1 MTDLAEAYLAYIE
14 RVRRYSPNTVKSY
27 RRDIGMLLDFLG
39 TEEGTFDPSLLTADD
54 IREWIVALSESGL
67 KPSSINR
74 MLSACSSF
82 FKYLLREGIV
92 AGNPFAKVSSLKT
105 PALLPSFIP
114 EGRMAALVGELSAEM
129 EEATDFRSMR
139 DALVVLFLYA
149 TGIRLAELIAID
161 RTDFGPEFRELHV
174 TGKGDRERMVP
185 VVPELR
191 RRLFEYMAAIKRD
204 DICKS
209 GEKALFL
216 TEQGRRISRTE
227 VYRIVRGELTALGV
241 QGKRSPHVLR
251 HTFATHLMN
260 GGADL
265 REDTGVV
272 GARFPECHAG
282 LYPQQHCAVER
293 GLCRRTPPREPQVMP
308 SLQERTGR
316 AGSLYRK
323 DKRRLSG
330 ALKLGGL
337 VMNVQIQAV
346 KFDADRKLIEFVEA
360 KMAKLDRFIERAT
373 GADVI
378 LKLDKDNEKGN
389 KVAIIRIEVPGDDLV
404 AEARSKSF
412 EESVDNAID
421 ALKKQ
426 IEKHKERYAK

>member
-1 MTDLAEAYLAYIE
+1 MTLIKSISGIRGTIGGPAGDGLNPLDIVKFTSAYATLI
-14 RVRRYSPNTVKSY
+14 RKTTSVKSNKIVVG
-27 RRDIGMLLDFLG
+27 RDARISGEMVKNVVCGTLMGMGFDVVNIGLASTPT
-39 TEEGTFDPSLLTADD
+39 TELAVTMEG
-54 IREWIVALSESGL
+54 
-67 KPSSINR
+67 
-74 MLSACSSF
+74 AC
-82 FKYLLREGIV
+82 
-92 AGNPFAKVSSLKT
+92 
-105 PALLPSFIP
+105 
-114 EGRMAALVGELSAEM
+114 GELSAEM

-265 REDTGVV
+265 REI
-272 GARFPECHAG
+272 
-282 LYPQQHCAVER
+282 
-293 GLCRRTPPREPQVMP
+293 
-308 SLQERTGR
+308 QELLGH
-316 AGSLYRK
+316 GSLNATQVYTHNSIAQLKEVYAGAHPRGNRK
-323 DKRRLSG
+323 
-330 ALKLGGL
+330 
-337 VMNVQIQAV
+337 
-346 KFDADRKLIEFVEA
+346 
-360 KMAKLDRFIERAT
+360 
-373 GADVI
+373 
-378 LKLDKDNEKGN
+378 
-389 KVAIIRIEVPGDDLV
+389 
-404 AEARSKSF
+404 
-412 EESVDNAID
+412 
-421 ALKKQ
+421 
-426 IEKHKERYAK
+426 

>member
-67 KPSSINR
+67 KPSSIN
-74 MLSACSSF
+74 
-82 FKYLLREGIV
+82 LREGIV

-191 RRLFEYMAAIKRD
+191 RRLLEYMAAIKRD

-227 VYRIVRGELTALGV
+227 VYRIVRGKLTALGV

-265 REDTGVV
+265 REI
-272 GARFPECHAG
+272 
-282 LYPQQHCAVER
+282 
-293 GLCRRTPPREPQVMP
+293 
-308 SLQERTGR
+308 QELLGH
-316 AGSLYRK
+316 GSLNATQVYTHNSIAQLKEVYAGAHPRGNRK
-323 DKRRLSG
+323 
-330 ALKLGGL
+330 
-337 VMNVQIQAV
+337 
-346 KFDADRKLIEFVEA
+346 
-360 KMAKLDRFIERAT
+360 
-373 GADVI
+373 
-378 LKLDKDNEKGN
+378 
-389 KVAIIRIEVPGDDLV
+389 
-404 AEARSKSF
+404 
-412 EESVDNAID
+412 
-421 ALKKQ
+421 
-426 IEKHKERYAK
+426 

>member
-227 VYRIVRGELTALGV
+227 VYRIVRGELTAAHGRYPPDERW
-241 QGKRSPHVLR
+241 GG
-251 HTFATHLMN
+251 FA
-260 GGADL
+260 G
-265 REDTGVV
+265 DTGVV

-323 DKRRLSG
+323 DKRRLRV
-330 ALKLGGL
+330 L
-337 VMNVQIQAV
+337 
-346 KFDADRKLIEFVEA
+346 
-360 KMAKLDRFIERAT
+360 
-373 GADVI
+373 
-378 LKLDKDNEKGN
+378 
-389 KVAIIRIEVPGDDLV
+389 
-404 AEARSKSF
+404 
-412 EESVDNAID
+412 
-421 ALKKQ
+421 
-426 IEKHKERYAK
+426 

>member
-1 MTDLAEAYLAYIE
+1 
-14 RVRRYSPNTVKSY
+14 
-27 RRDIGMLLDFLG
+27 
-39 TEEGTFDPSLLTADD
+39 
-54 IREWIVALSESGL
+54 VALSESGL

-265 REDTGVV
+265 REI
-272 GARFPECHAG
+272 
-282 LYPQQHCAVER
+282 
-293 GLCRRTPPREPQVMP
+293 
-308 SLQERTGR
+308 QELLGH
-316 AGSLYRK
+316 GSLNATQVYTHNSIAQLKEVYAGAHPRGNRK
-323 DKRRLSG
+323 
-330 ALKLGGL
+330 
-337 VMNVQIQAV
+337 
-346 KFDADRKLIEFVEA
+346 
-360 KMAKLDRFIERAT
+360 
-373 GADVI
+373 
-378 LKLDKDNEKGN
+378 
-389 KVAIIRIEVPGDDLV
+389 
-404 AEARSKSF
+404 
-412 EESVDNAID
+412 
-421 ALKKQ
+421 
-426 IEKHKERYAK
+426 

>member
-1 MTDLAEAYLAYIE
+1 MTALAEAYLAYIE

-227 VYRIVRGELTALGV
+227 VYRIVRGELTAHGAPRTGA
-241 QGKRSPHVLR
+241 QRSAGQEKPPRPAAHVR
-251 HTFATHLMN
+251 YPPDERWGGFA
-260 GGADL
+260 G
-265 REDTGVV
+265 DTGVV

-323 DKRRLSG
+323 DKRRLRV
-330 ALKLGGL
+330 L
-337 VMNVQIQAV
+337 
-346 KFDADRKLIEFVEA
+346 
-360 KMAKLDRFIERAT
+360 
-373 GADVI
+373 
-378 LKLDKDNEKGN
+378 
-389 KVAIIRIEVPGDDLV
+389 
-404 AEARSKSF
+404 
-412 EESVDNAID
+412 
-421 ALKKQ
+421 
-426 IEKHKERYAK
+426 

>member
-129 EEATDFRSMR
+129 EEAT
-139 DALVVLFLYA
+139 
-149 TGIRLAELIAID
+149 
-161 RTDFGPEFRELHV
+161 EFRELHV

-191 RRLFEYMAAIKRD
+191 RRLLEYMAAIKRD

-227 VYRIVRGELTALGV
+227 VYRIVRGKLTALGV

-265 REDTGVV
+265 REI
-272 GARFPECHAG
+272 
-282 LYPQQHCAVER
+282 
-293 GLCRRTPPREPQVMP
+293 
-308 SLQERTGR
+308 QELLGH
-316 AGSLYRK
+316 GSLNATQVYTHNSIAQLKEVYAGAHPRGNRK
-323 DKRRLSG
+323 
-330 ALKLGGL
+330 
-337 VMNVQIQAV
+337 
-346 KFDADRKLIEFVEA
+346 
-360 KMAKLDRFIERAT
+360 
-373 GADVI
+373 
-378 LKLDKDNEKGN
+378 
-389 KVAIIRIEVPGDDLV
+389 
-404 AEARSKSF
+404 
-412 EESVDNAID
+412 
-421 ALKKQ
+421 
-426 IEKHKERYAK
+426 

>member
-191 RRLFEYMAAIKRD
+191 RRLLEYMAAIKRD

-209 GEKALFL
+209 GEKALFLIERQNICISPEKALFL

-227 VYRIVRGELTALGV
+227 VYRIVRGKLTALGV

-265 REDTGVV
+265 REI
-272 GARFPECHAG
+272 
-282 LYPQQHCAVER
+282 
-293 GLCRRTPPREPQVMP
+293 
-308 SLQERTGR
+308 QELLGH
-316 AGSLYRK
+316 GSLNATQVYTHNSIAQLKEVYAGAHPRGNRK
-323 DKRRLSG
+323 
-330 ALKLGGL
+330 
-337 VMNVQIQAV
+337 
-346 KFDADRKLIEFVEA
+346 
-360 KMAKLDRFIERAT
+360 
-373 GADVI
+373 
-378 LKLDKDNEKGN
+378 
-389 KVAIIRIEVPGDDLV
+389 
-404 AEARSKSF
+404 
-412 EESVDNAID
+412 
-421 ALKKQ
+421 
-426 IEKHKERYAK
+426 

>member
-174 TGKGDRERMVP
+174 TGKGDRERMGP

-265 REDTGVV
+265 REI
-272 GARFPECHAG
+272 
-282 LYPQQHCAVER
+282 
-293 GLCRRTPPREPQVMP
+293 
-308 SLQERTGR
+308 QELLGH
-316 AGSLYRK
+316 GSLNATQVYTHNSIAQLKEVYAGAHPRGNRK
-323 DKRRLSG
+323 
-330 ALKLGGL
+330 
-337 VMNVQIQAV
+337 
-346 KFDADRKLIEFVEA
+346 
-360 KMAKLDRFIERAT
+360 
-373 GADVI
+373 
-378 LKLDKDNEKGN
+378 
-389 KVAIIRIEVPGDDLV
+389 
-404 AEARSKSF
+404 
-412 EESVDNAID
+412 
-421 ALKKQ
+421 
-426 IEKHKERYAK
+426 